1 MKRIVGLLLMM
12 FLMSACSDPDQG
24 PPLGPFAAISKKET
38 DPAFD
43 ITPPSSRSPAA
54 FTFTSS
60 NTAVATI
67 AGTLVTI
74 KGPGETTI
82 TASQPRIGSFGPTS
96 ASTTLTVSKVD
107 CGAGS
112 AVVNGKC
119 AVVPTCVPP
128 AVLSNNQCVPPTTSA
143 AVVHFDGFAWM
154 GVSSTDN
161 FANAG
166 NFCTTSTI
174 GGVTGWK
181 QPTADQL
188 IALQKSGALA
198 GQGWSL
204 GATWSSTLPTSS
216 TTASHMVVDLST
228 GAVSAHPDVGI
239 AYVSCVR

>member
-128 AVLSNNQCVPPTTSA
+128 AVLSNNQCVPPATSA

>member
-12 FLMSACSDPDQG
+12 CLMVACGDPDQG
-24 PPLGPFAAISKKET
+24 PPLGPFAAITKKET

-112 AVVNGKC
+112 VVVDGKC
-119 AVVPTCVPP
+119 AVVPTCVAP
-128 AVLSNNQCVPPTTSA
+128 AVLSNNQCVPPPTSA

-166 NFCTTSTI
+166 NFCATSTI

-188 IALQKSGALA
+188 IALQKSSALA